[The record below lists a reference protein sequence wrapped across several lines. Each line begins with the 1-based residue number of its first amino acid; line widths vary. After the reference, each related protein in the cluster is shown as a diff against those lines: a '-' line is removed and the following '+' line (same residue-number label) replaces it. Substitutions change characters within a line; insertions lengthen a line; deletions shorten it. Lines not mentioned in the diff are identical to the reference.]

1 MTQLVDVVYP
11 LYRAGPEIRYSV
23 RGLLLHAKN
32 IGRIFIIGDRPKFFD
47 GTKFTHI
54 PFKDVN
60 NRPYENVWRKL
71 ETIARDERISEKLLW
86 MNDDFYITQ
95 PFDATAVPNYCRSM
109 DLFEMPILDRP
120 LANLSPYKKTLKR
133 TRDALAKHRMAGTH
147 FGTHQPVNF
156 EKQKILATVAEF
168 EEDISNGI
176 SFRCCYQNMHKAAA
190 NGTQHGCCETRR
202 SSPEQMGVCVQ
213 RDRRSRIARKRIK
226 PVIPGEVDVGGVDI

>member
-95 PFDATAVPNYCRSM
+95 PFDASAVPNYCRSM

-120 LANLSPYKKTLKR
+120 FANLSPYKKTLKR
-133 TRDALAKHRMAGTH
+133 TRDALAKHRMAGRH

-156 EKQKILATVAEF
+156 ERQKILATVAEF

-176 SFRCCYQNMHKAAA
+176 SFRCCYQNMHKAAQ
-190 NGTQHGCCETRR
+190 TVR
-202 SSPEQMGVCVQ
+202 STVVVKHVDRVPNKWAFASKATADLALLERGLSQLYPEKSMLE
-213 RDRRSRIARKRIK
+213 A
-226 PVIPGEVDVGGVDI
+226 

>member
-95 PFDATAVPNYCRSM
+95 PFDASAVPNYCRSM

-133 TRDALAKHRMAGTH
+133 TRDALAKHGMRERISARISRS
-147 FGTHQPVNF
+147 
-156 EKQKILATVAEF
+156 ILK
-168 EEDISNGI
+168 S
-176 SFRCCYQNMHKAAA
+176 
-190 NGTQHGCCETRR
+190 RR
-202 SSPEQMGVCVQ
+202 SWRP
-213 RDRRSRIARKRIK
+213 SRIRRGHFKRDLVSLLLSK
-226 PVIPGEVDVGGVDI
+226 HAQGEPQTVRSTVVVKHVDRVPNKWAFASKGPQIWRCSKED

>member
-1 MTQLVDVVYP
+1 MTQQVDAVYP
-11 LYRAGPEIRYSV
+11 LYRAGLEIRYSV
-23 RGLLLHAKN
+23 RGLLLHATN
-32 IGRIFIIGDRPKFFD
+32 IGRIFIIGDRPKFFE

-71 ETIARDERISEKLLW
+71 ETVARDERISEKLLW

-95 PFDATAVPNYCRSM
+95 PFDATAVPNYCRAM
-109 DLFEMPILDRP
+109 DLFEMTVLDKP

-133 TRDALAKHRMAGTH
+133 TRDALAKHGMPGTH

-176 SFRCCYQNMHKAAA
+176 SFRCCYQNMHKAPQTVRSTVVVKHVDRVPNKWAFA
-190 NGTQHGCCETRR
+190 SKGTADMAVLERGLSRLY
-202 SSPEQMGVCVQ
+202 PEKSMLE
-213 RDRRSRIARKRIK
+213 A
-226 PVIPGEVDVGGVDI
+226 